1 MFPFVVSLSEFSEA
15 NEVSVEDGHVAPKD
29 RDGLLR
35 DEDAVGVFR
44 KSIPVTFDSLSCSF
58 LFDCVYSLFVS
69 A

>member
-44 KSIPVTFDSLSCSF
+44 KSILVTFD
-58 LFDCVYSLFVS
+58 
-69 A
+69 